1 MYRVSWEECAA
12 SYTRN
17 QANKSAVSTDTE
29 RGKNQF
35 NLKKTDAFPFYK
47 NSDAAF
53 KEGYLCA
60 VDAISNSFC
69 GHCGKKNELN
79 LKEYTSKKAA
89 LEHTAS
95 CKSALLLPKP
105 KGPGLNFNGFD
116 GSPIHR
122 SSPGS
127 IQSTRIQR

>member
-1 MYRVSWEECAA
+1 MYRVSWEECVA

-35 NLKKTDAFPFYK
+35 NLKKTDAFPFSL
-47 NSDAAF
+47 NSDSAF

-89 LEHTAS
+89 LAHTAS
-95 CKSALLLPKP
+95 CKSALLLPRP

-116 GSPIHR
+116 GSRIHKI
-122 SSPGS
+122 SPRL
-127 IQSTRIQR
+127 IQ